1 MNFLFLFVVFTVK
14 REPLK
19 SKEEL
24 DKELEQYMVNT
35 GNISDRELGIY
46 GLQLGCN

>member
-19 SKEEL
+19 TKEEL
-24 DKELEQYMVNT
+24 DKELERYMLNT
-35 GNISDRELGIY
+35 REIYDREPGIY
-46 GLQLGCN
+46 VLQLGCN